1 MSGAICGAVIG
12 GAMGFSNG
20 AKSVRKANK
29 KVIKAFNKEL
39 SVMSRQYSY
48 AQNELDKQAVY
59 ERDRAVSEMYQLSL
73 NSLRNNALVEVALG
87 ESGLEGRSQ
96 KAVARDVRG
105 QSERQKDNIQ
115 SSYENAIYSIKSQKD
130 SLHVE
135 YSQNAKNLHDQYQ
148 AQITKGWKAFWQISD
163 ATAQG
168 AAMGYFGGALG
179 GSFLSGATGAVAGS
193 SAGTGLTAGATGA
206 SAGLTGA
213 GSSTLGGAGAATL
226 GGGSSFGLLGSAGA
240 SGASSS
246 ALSSVGVGAV
256 SGASGSWGS
265 VGTLANSGL
274 ASSTASRGFS
284 WSGGWANMMNNW
296 STYYNNMNRY
306 MNYYKTFRSYV
317 GTPNQDYRY
326 TNRRRGMYY

>member
-1 MSGAICGAVIG
+1 MSGCICGAIIG
-12 GAMGFSNG
+12 GAIGFGNG
-20 AKSVRKANK
+20 AKGVRKANK
-29 KVIKAFNKEL
+29 SVIKAFNKQL
-39 SVMSRQYSY
+39 AVISRQYSY

-59 ERDRAVSEMYQLSL
+59 ERDNAQSEMYQLSL
-73 NSLRNNALVEVALG
+73 NALRNNSLVEVALG

-105 QSERQKDNIQ
+105 QGERQKDNIQ

-135 YSQNAKNLHDQYQ
+135 FSQNVQNLHDYYQ

-179 GSFLSGATGAVAGS
+179 GAFLGGASGGAASGAGS
-193 SAGTGLTAGATGA
+193 GLSASATGA

-240 SGASSS
+240 SGASSG
-246 ALSSVGVGAV
+246 ALGSVGVGSV
-256 SGASGSWGS
+256 TGATGSWGS

-274 ASSTASRGFS
+274 ASSAGSSGWS
-284 WSGGWANMMNNW
+284 WSAGWANVANNW
-296 STYYNNMNRY
+296 GTYYNNMNKY
-306 MNYYKTFRSYV
+306 MNYYNTFRSYV
-317 GTPNQDYRY
+317 GNNNQNYGY
-326 TNRRRGMYY
+326 GYQRRRGYYY